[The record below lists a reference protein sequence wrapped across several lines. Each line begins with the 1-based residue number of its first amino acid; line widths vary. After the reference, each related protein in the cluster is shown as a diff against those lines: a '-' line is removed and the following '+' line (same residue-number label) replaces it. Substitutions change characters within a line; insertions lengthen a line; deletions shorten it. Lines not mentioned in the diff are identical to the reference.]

1 MSTPRERS
9 SAENVQDAA
18 GRQYHVDL
26 APGELAAFI
35 LLVGDPARAALVA
48 ERFESIELERRN
60 REYVTFTGMHRG
72 LRLSVMGTGI
82 GADNT
87 EIALVEIGQCVEA
100 PTLIRCGTCGGLQ
113 PEVRTGDLV
122 VSRAAYRLESTST
135 HFVGEGYPAFADHE
149 VLLGLLEAA
158 SITGASHHLGVTA
171 SAPGFYGAQ
180 DRELPGFPLRDRGIL
195 EDLQRQGVLNIEMEA
210 SCLFSLAGLAG
221 WRAGAI
227 CAVQANRHH
236 DVFIKQER
244 KAEAEA
250 RCIDTALEAFHA
262 IARLD
267 RLRGDGRWWHAGLS
281 GAES

>member
-1 MSTPRERS
+1 VSGEGVRG
-9 SAENVQDAA
+9 SAENVEDAS

-26 APGELAAFI
+26 APGELAPFI
-35 LLVGDPARAALVA
+35 MLVGDPGRAALVA
-48 ERFESIELERRN
+48 ERFDSVEIERRN
-60 REYVTFTGMHRG
+60 REYVTYTGQHRG
-72 LRLSVMGTGI
+72 LRVSVMGTGI

-87 EIALVEIGQCVEA
+87 EIALIEIGQCVEA
-100 PTLIRCGTCGGLQ
+100 PTLIRCGSCGGLQ
-113 PEVRTGDLV
+113 PEVRAGDLV
-122 VSRAAYRLESTST
+122 ISRAAYRLETTST

-158 SITGASHHLGVTA
+158 DGLGATHHLGLTA

-180 DRELPGFPLRDRGIL
+180 DRQLPGFPLRDRGIL
-195 EDLQRQGVLNIEMEA
+195 EDLQRQGVQNIEMEA

-221 WRAGAI
+221 WRAGAV
-227 CAVQANRHH
+227 CAVYANRHH

-250 RCIDTALEAFHA
+250 QCIDTALEAFHV

-267 RLRGDGRWWHAGLS
+267 AQRGDRRWWHAGTPEA
-281 GAES
+281 GA